1 MGVSADSWKHTPEG
15 AAAAAASMLETPPVV
30 IGTPMETEAMTSNA
44 TAESEANAAADVKQL
59 DLVFTMDCTGSMGSY
74 IAAAKQNIESIV
86 DKLAA
91 QEKIDLRFGL
101 VAYRDHPPQDQTYVT
116 RTFAFCASV
125 EEMRANLSTLS
136 AQGGGDGPEA
146 VEAGLKDTLE
156 MPWRPAATK
165 VCILIAD
172 APPHGLG
179 ESNDGFPEGAPT
191 GVDPLVVLD
200 QMSVAGICIYAV
212 GCQPAL
218 GTYRFATDFFIAA
231 AERTNGQAVALGS
244 AAKLADVIMG
254 GAIEECD
261 LQGLMAEMQQQVQQ
275 LGEAEPGLAEEEV
288 QSRVCSAMQSK
299 GLRTRQMRTAKLSSD
314 FGGLVSAAPSLAAA
328 KASLSAAAPPPPPRA
343 AFGEERGMSLRRCRG
358 GGGGSSFRGMGGL
371 AATSPAYSPAS
382 AAYSAGGMPPP
393 PPPPCAA
400 PAMMFR
406 SASMGECDMSEPV
419 YRGLGAGAAPEEEED
434 VRLEEAEISL
444 EQVKRMMG
452 KAKKVGA
459 LGGSAMSAT
468 AAS

>member
-1 MGVSADSWKHTPEG
+1 MGVSADAWALTPEG
-15 AAAAAASMLETPPVV
+15 AASAAEAVLETPVV
-30 IGTPMETEAMTSNA
+30 VGTPMEAEATTSNA
-44 TAESEANAAADVKQL
+44 TADVQQL

-74 IAAAKQNIESIV
+74 IAAAKQNIETIV
-86 DKLAA
+86 NKLAA
-91 QEKIDLRFGL
+91 QKIDLRFGL
-101 VAYRDHPPQDQTYVT
+101 VAYRDHPPQDQTFVT
-116 RTFAFCASV
+116 RTFAFTSSV
-125 EEMRANLSTLS
+125 EEMRVNLSTLS

-156 MPWRPAATK
+156 MPWRPGATK

-261 LQGLMAEMQQQVQQ
+261 LQSLMAEMQHQVAQ
-275 LGEAEPGLAEEEV
+275 LGETEPDLPEEEV

-299 GLRTRQMRTAKLSSD
+299 GVRTRQMKTPMLSSD

-328 KASLSAAAPPPPPRA
+328 KASLSAVAPPPPPHA
-343 AFGEERGMSLRRCRG
+343 AFGEERGMSLRRCRDA
-358 GGGGSSFRGMGGL
+358 SSFRGMGGL
-371 AATSPAYSPAS
+371 ADTSPSFAPLA
-382 AAYSAGGMPPP
+382 
-393 PPPPCAA
+393 CAA

-406 SASMGECDMSEPV
+406 SASASVGDLSEPV
-419 YRGLGAGAAPEEEED
+419 YRGLRAEAPPEED

-444 EQVKRMMG
+444 EQVRRMMG
-452 KAKKVGA
+452 KAKKAGA
-459 LGGSAMSAT
+459 LGGSGMSAT
-468 AAS
+468 ASS